1 MDPLY
6 DSPFTL
12 SYSRQ
17 IITVQMISHNFTQN
31 NKTFDVVVYRDL
43 TDAFAVGQ
51 EVIITGVVKQAVEN
65 YDEDEKIKFKA
76 PFMKKK
82 DKESNPIILR
92 TYIKCLSMLDS
103 TSDEGLSS
111 RKDDTLE
118 MDLLTKLRADP
129 RIFKV
134 LLHSFCPSVAGKEVA
149 KAFALI
155 GLFGGH
161 GLMSKWR
168 RSSIHILLLGSS
180 GTGKSTILQA
190 AYECAPKGMAIS
202 GANITMAGLI
212 AGCDE
217 HMKAEAGVL
226 ALCDNGLLYIDE
238 LDKMEREQQQA
249 MIASMDSEVIMIH
262 KNGCFLKI
270 PVNK

>member
-6 DSPFTL
+6 DSPFTM

-17 IITVQMISHNFTQN
+17 IITVQTISHNFAQS
-31 NKTFDVVVYRDL
+31 NKSFEVVVYRDL

-51 EVIITGVVKQAVEN
+51 EVLITGIVKQAVQD

-76 PFMKKK
+76 TMKRK
-82 DKESNPIILR
+82 DKETNPIILR
-92 TYIKCLSMLDS
+92 TYIKCLYMMESS
-103 TSDEGLSS
+103 TEDLELS

-118 MDLLTKLRADP
+118 MDIMTKLRSDP
-129 RIFKV
+129 KIFKR
-134 LLHSFCPSVAGKEVA
+134 LLHSFCPSVSGKEVA

-161 GLMSKWR
+161 GIMSKWR
-168 RSSIHILLLGSS
+168 RSSLHILLLGSS
-180 GTGKSTILQA
+180 GTGKSAILQA

-202 GANITMAGLI
+202 GASITMAGLL
-212 AGCDE
+212 AGCGQ
-217 HMKAEAGVL
+217 HMKVDAGVL

-249 MIASMDSEVIMIH
+249 MVSSMDSEVIMIH
-262 KNGCFLKI
+262 KNGCFLKM
-270 PVNK
+270 PVR